1 MPTILQRL
9 RQRKLF
15 QWVLAYLAGAW
26 LVFQA
31 IEVLADPWSIPTA
44 LQRGLHI
51 LLVVG
56 FLLVLVVAWYHGESG
71 QQRVSGPELLM
82 IAALLGIA
90 GLLVAVLRPGEK
102 LELEPPEPTP
112 VAASASGHPSVAAL
126 PFVNLSGLQGDVY
139 FTDGIHE
146 QILTQL
152 SKAGGLSVR
161 GRTSAMEYRDSP
173 KNLREIGREL
183 NARYLLEGSVFREG
197 ETVRITVQ
205 LIDAQQ
211 DEHLWAERYD
221 RDLSVE
227 SLLDVQSDIAQR
239 VAHALQAELT
249 PAERARIEAR
259 PTYNLQAYNL
269 YLLGQYHWNKFAQE
283 DIEKAIEYFEQAI
296 AADPNYAL
304 AHAGL
309 ADAYL
314 ALALG
319 HGIGAAEPSE
329 TIRKAKEAGQRAL
342 DIDDELPE
350 AYVTLGM
357 IKHTFDY
364 EYAEAESMLRRAIE
378 LSPSNAQAYTRLGL
392 LLCDL
397 RRHDEAIA
405 AGRRAQELDPLAP
418 IITTDLARSLVVANR
433 FDEAIEQARAVIDRA
448 PDFWIG
454 HVYLCINLTCKGQY
468 AEAIAACE
476 TAWSLSGNPE
486 NLARLAGVHA
496 LAGNESE
503 VRRIEAQ
510 LREIAGQRYVSPL
523 VMGLLYARTGE
534 DHRAIEWL
542 RRGVE
547 KRTGWITEIGSDP
560 AFEHL
565 RRYPEFQEL
574 LARLNLN

>member
-1 MPTILQRL
+1 MPTVLQRL

-44 LQRGLHI
+44 LQRGVHI

-56 FLLVLVVAWYHGESG
+56 FFLILVVAWYHGESG
-71 QQRVSGPELLM
+71 RQRVSGPELLM

-102 LELEPPEPTP
+102 PEPEPPEPTP
-112 VAASASGHPSVAAL
+112 VAASESGRPSVAAL
-126 PFVNLSGLQGDVY
+126 PFVNLSGLQDDVY

-152 SKAGGLSVR
+152 SKVGGLSVR
-161 GRTSAMEYRDSP
+161 GRTSAMEYRGSP
-173 KNLREIGREL
+173 KNLREIGQEL

-197 ETVRITVQ
+197 ETVRITIQ

-227 SLLDVQSDIAQR
+227 SLLDVQSDIAKR
-239 VAHALQAELT
+239 VAQALQAELT

-259 PTYNLQAYNL
+259 PTDNLQAYNL

-283 DIEKAIEYFEQAI
+283 DIEKAIGFFEQAI
-296 AADPNYAL
+296 VADPDFAA

-314 ALALG
+314 ILALG
-319 HGIGAAEPSE
+319 HGIGAADPSE
-329 TIRKAKEAGQRAL
+329 TIRKAEELGRKAL
-342 DIDDELPE
+342 ELDDELSE
-350 AYVTLGM
+350 AYVVLGM
-357 IKHTFDY
+357 IRHTFDY

-378 LSPSNAQAYTRLGL
+378 LSPSNAQAHGRLGL

-405 AGRRAQELDPLAP
+405 AGRKALELDPLAP
-418 IITTDLARSLVVANR
+418 IVSTDLARSLIAADR
-433 FDEAIEQARAVIDRA
+433 FDEAVVEARAVIDRA
-448 PDFWIG
+448 PDFRLG
-454 HVYLCINLTCKGQY
+454 YLALCVALTFKDEY

-476 TAWSLSGNPE
+476 TAWSMSGNPE
-486 NLARLAGVHA
+486 NLARLAGAHA

-503 VRRIEAQ
+503 VRRIETQ
-510 LREIAGQRYVSPL
+510 IREIARQRYVSPL
-523 VMGLLYARTGE
+523 VMGQLYARTGE
-534 DHRAIEWL
+534 DHQAIEWL

-547 KRTGWITEIGSDP
+547 TRTGWITEIGSDP
-560 AFEHL
+560 TFEHL

>member
-1 MPTILQRL
+1 MPTVLQRL

-31 IEVLADPWSIPTA
+31 IEVLADPWGIPTA
-44 LQRGLHI
+44 LQRGVHI

-56 FLLVLVVAWYHGESG
+56 FFLVLVVAWYHGERG
-71 QQRVSGPELLM
+71 RQRVSGPELLI

-90 GLLVAVLRPGEK
+90 GLLITVLKPGAGG
-102 LELEPPEPTP
+102 EPEEPE
-112 VAASASGHPSVAAL
+112 ASAVTVSESARPSVAAL
-126 PFVNLSGLQGDVY
+126 PFEHWSGLEEDRW

-152 SKAGGLSVR
+152 SKVGGLSVR
-161 GRTSAMEYRDSP
+161 GRTSAMEYRGSP
-173 KNLREIGREL
+173 KNLREIGQEL

-211 DEHLWAERYD
+211 DENLWAERYD

-259 PTYNLQAYNL
+259 PTDNLQAYNL
-269 YLLGQYHWNKFAQE
+269 CLLGQYHWNKFAQE
-283 DIEKAIEYFEQAI
+283 DVEKAIGYFEQAI
-296 AADPNYAL
+296 AVDPDYAL

-314 ALALG
+314 ILALG
-319 HGIGAAEPSE
+319 HGIGAAEPSKTVRRAE
-329 TIRKAKEAGQRAL
+329 ELGRKALEL
-342 DIDDELPE
+342 DDELSE
-350 AYVTLGM
+350 AYVVLGM
-357 IKHTFDY
+357 IKHAFDY
-364 EYAEAESMLRRAIE
+364 EYAEAERMLRRAIE

-405 AGRRAQELDPLAP
+405 TGRRAQELDPLAP
-418 IITTDLARSLVVANR
+418 IMSTDLARSLMAAGR
-433 FDEAIEQARAVIDRA
+433 FDEAVVETRAVIDRA
-448 PDFWIG
+448 PDFRLG
-454 HVYLCINLTCKGQY
+454 HLALCAALTFKGEY

-476 TAWSLSGNPE
+476 TARSMSGNPE
-486 NLARLAGVHA
+486 DLARLAGAHA

-503 VRRIEAQ
+503 VRRIETQ
-510 LREIAGQRYVSPL
+510 IREIARQRYVSPL
-523 VMGLLYARTGE
+523 EMGRLYAGIGE
-534 DHRAIEWL
+534 HHQAIEWL

-547 KRTGWITEIGSDP
+547 TRTGWITEIGSDP
-560 AFEHL
+560 TFEHL

-574 LARLNLN
+574 LARLNMN

>member
-1 MPTILQRL
+1 MLSLLHSLRERRL
-9 RQRKLF
+9 V
-15 QWVLAYLAGAW
+15 QWVLAYMAAAW

-31 IEVLADPWSIPTA
+31 IEVLADPWSLPTS
-44 LQRGLHI
+44 LQRSIHI

-56 FLLVLVVAWYHGESG
+56 FFLILVLAWYHGERG
-71 QQRVSGPELLM
+71 RQRVSGPELLM

-90 GLLVAVLRPGEK
+90 GLLVTVLKPGAGGEPEEREPSAVTVSE
-102 LELEPPEPTP
+102 
-112 VAASASGHPSVAAL
+112 SARPSVAAL
-126 PFVNLSGLQGDVY
+126 PFEHWSGLEEDRW

-146 QILTQL
+146 QILAQL
-152 SKAGGLSVR
+152 SKVGGLSVR

-173 KNLREIGREL
+173 KNLREIGQEL

-211 DEHLWAERYD
+211 DENMWAERYD

-259 PTYNLQAYNL
+259 STDNLQAYNL

-283 DIEKAIEYFEQAI
+283 DIEKAIGYFEQAI

-314 ALALG
+314 VLALG

-329 TIRKAKEAGQRAL
+329 TIRRAEELGRRAL
-342 DIDDELPE
+342 QLDDELSE

-378 LSPSNAQAYTRLGL
+378 LSPSNAQAHTRLGL

-405 AGRRAQELDPLAP
+405 AGRKALELDPLAP
-418 IITTDLARSLVVANR
+418 IMSTDLARSLIAADR
-433 FDEAIEQARAVIDRA
+433 FDEAVVETRAVIDRA
-448 PDFWIG
+448 PDFRLG
-454 HVYLCINLTCKGQY
+454 YLALCAALTFKGEY

-476 TAWSLSGNPE
+476 TAWSMSGNPE
-486 NLARLAGVHA
+486 NLARLAGAHA

-503 VRRIEAQ
+503 VRRIETQ
-510 LREIAGQRYVSPL
+510 IREIARQRYVSPL
-523 VMGLLYARTGE
+523 VMGLLYALTGE
-534 DHRAIEWL
+534 DHQAIEWL

-547 KRTGWITEIGSDP
+547 TRTGWITEIGSDP
-560 AFEHL
+560 TFEHL

>member
-1 MPTILQRL
+1 MPTVLQRL

-26 LVFQA
+26 LVLQA
-31 IEVLADPWSIPTA
+31 IEVLADPWGIPTA
-44 LQRGLHI
+44 LQRGVHI

-56 FLLVLVVAWYHGESG
+56 FFLILVVAWYHGERG
-71 QQRVSGPELLM
+71 RQRVSGAELLM

-90 GLLVAVLRPGEK
+90 GLLVAVLRAGEK
-102 LELEPPEPTP
+102 PEPEPLEQTP
-112 VAASASGHPSVAAL
+112 VAASESGRPSVAAL

-146 QILTQL
+146 QVLTQL
-152 SKAGGLSVR
+152 SKVGGLSVR

-211 DEHLWAERYD
+211 DEHLWSERYD

-249 PAERARIEAR
+249 PAERSRIEAR
-259 PTYNLQAYNL
+259 PTDNLQAYNL
-269 YLLGQYHWNKFAQE
+269 CLLGQYHWNKFAQE
-283 DIEKAIEYFEQAI
+283 DVEKAIGYFEQAI
-296 AADPNYAL
+296 ASDPHYAL
-304 AHAGL
+304 AHARL
-309 ADAYL
+309 ADSYL
-314 ALALG
+314 TLAVLG
-319 HGIGAAEPSE
+319 FAEPSE
-329 TIRKAKEAGQRAL
+329 TMRRAEELGRRAL
-342 DIDDELPE
+342 ELDDELSE
-350 AYVTLGM
+350 AYAALGM

-364 EYAEAESMLRRAIE
+364 EHAQAESMLRRAIE
-378 LSPSNAQAYTRLGL
+378 LSPSNALAHTRLGL
-392 LLCDL
+392 LLCNL
-397 RRHDEAIA
+397 RRHEEAIA

-418 IITTDLARSLVVANR
+418 IITLDLARSLVAARR
-433 FDEAIEQARAVIDRA
+433 FDEAIEQTRAVIDRA

-454 HVYLCINLTCKGQY
+454 HLFLCISLTFKGEY
-468 AEAIAACE
+468 GEAIAACE
-476 TAWSLSGNPE
+476 TAWSLSGHPWS
-486 NLARLAGVHA
+486 LAHLAGAHV
-496 LAGNESE
+496 LAGNKSE
-503 VRRIEAQ
+503 VRRIESQ
-510 LREIAGQRYVSPL
+510 LMEVAGERYVSPL
-523 VMGLLYARTGE
+523 WIGLLYARMGE

-547 KRTGWITEIGSDP
+547 TRTGWITEIGSDP

-565 RRYPEFQEL
+565 RRYSEFQEL
-574 LARLNLN
+574 LTRLNLN

>member
-1 MPTILQRL
+1 MSSLIERL
-9 RQRKLF
+9 KERKIV
-15 QWVLAYLAGAW
+15 QWALAYLAAGFV
-26 LVFQA
+26 VFQS
-31 IEVLADPWSIPTA
+31 IEVMAEPWNIGPG
-44 LQRGLHI
+44 LQRAIHVLLLIGLF
-51 LLVVG
+51 V
-56 FLLVLVVAWYHGESG
+56 VLVVAWYHSENGR
-71 QQRVSGPELLM
+71 QRVSGAWVSQSE
-82 IAALLGIA
+82 
-90 GLLVAVLRPGEK
+90 R
-102 LELEPPEPTP
+102 
-112 VAASASGHPSVAAL
+112 PSVAAL
-126 PFVNLSGLQGDVY
+126 PFANLSGLEDDLY

-152 SKAGGLSVR
+152 SKVGGLSVR

-211 DEHLWAERYD
+211 DEQMWAERYD

-249 PAERARIEAR
+249 PAERVRIEAR
-259 PTYNLQAYNL
+259 PTDNLLAYNL
-269 YLLGQYHWNKFAQE
+269 CLLGQYHWNKFAQE
-283 DIEKAIEYFEQAI
+283 DVEKAIGYFEQAI

-304 AHAGL
+304 AHARL

-314 ALALG
+314 TLALVG
-319 HGIGAAEPSE
+319 FAEPSE
-329 TIRKAKEAGQRAL
+329 TIRRAEELGRRAL
-342 DIDDELPE
+342 ELDDELSE
-350 AYVTLGM
+350 AYAALGM

-364 EYAEAESMLRRAIE
+364 EYAQAESMLRRAIE
-378 LSPSNAQAYTRLGL
+378 LSPSNALAHTRLGL

-418 IITTDLARSLVVANR
+418 IITMDLARSLVAANR

-454 HVYLCINLTCKGQY
+454 HLYLCISLTSKGQY

-476 TAWSLSGNPE
+476 TAWSLSGNPWS
-486 NLARLAGVHA
+486 LARLAGAHA
-496 LAGNESE
+496 LAGNELE
-503 VRRIEAQ
+503 VRRIEVQ
-510 LREIAGQRYVSPL
+510 LTEIAGERYVSPHW
-523 VMGLLYARTGE
+523 MGYLYAGIGE
-534 DHRAIEWL
+534 DGKAIEWL

-547 KRTGWITEIGSDP
+547 TRTGWITEIGSDP
-560 AFEHL
+560 TFEHL